1 MQGFKRKLV
10 YACLFEGLAIIFT
23 TVGLSV
29 FAGHDS
35 GHASAAAVA
44 GVAIAV
50 TGEAAGSTATLV
62 TAVAVP

>member
-29 FAGHDS
+29 FDWVRCVGA
-35 GHASAAAVA
+35 ASTVFWAREANKV
-44 GVAIAV
+44 V
-50 TGEAAGSTATLV
+50 TRFRDRRRAKSS
-62 TAVAVP
+62 